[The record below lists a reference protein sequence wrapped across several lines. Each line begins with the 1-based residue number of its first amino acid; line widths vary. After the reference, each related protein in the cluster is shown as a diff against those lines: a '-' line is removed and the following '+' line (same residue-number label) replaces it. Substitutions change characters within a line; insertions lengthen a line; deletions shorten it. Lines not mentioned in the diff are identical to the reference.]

1 MLEIKCL
8 ICYTTYVEKPKGE
21 IMSNLLSAFTQFLST
36 YFGNILDMIMSVE
49 IILGICFAVL
59 GVATCI
65 LARRITRIIRKRN
78 EIDDNDSALVTIK
91 VVGLVFMLVAF
102 LILVLQ
108 TLA

>member
-1 MLEIKCL
+1 MD
-8 ICYTTYVEKPKGE
+8 
-21 IMSNLLSAFTQFLST
+21 NLLSAFSQFMTT
-36 YFGNILDMIMSVE
+36 YFGNVVEMIQSVE
-49 IILGICFAVL
+49 IIIGICFAVL
-59 GVATCI
+59 GVATSI

-78 EIDDNDSALVTIK
+78 EVDDNDSCLVTIK

>member
-8 ICYTTYVEKPKGE
+8 IWYTTKVEKPKGD
-21 IMSNLLSAFTQFLST
+21 IMSNLLSAFTQFLSS
-36 YFGNILDMIMSVE
+36 YFGNILEMIKSVE

-59 GVATCI
+59 GVATSV

-78 EIDDNDSALVTIK
+78 EVDDNDAVLVAIK

-108 TLA
+108 TIA